1 MVFSGVVIFPAT
13 TSMMSRKILANLPD
27 PGKVE
32 RVADVHAAFG
42 NSTDRWLLGW
52 PMMHHILSV
61 FHHNRTPAYET
72 HFRMN
77 KNLCQTSRR
86 QFFTVSAITGL
97 SMATSAWDRRKN
109 WHSMTLGDKVII
121 RQVTRNG
128 KHPIMDNPH
137 SRNQQQVDALV
148 ERARQITAATGVK
161 LMCLA
166 SLLKQ
171 PIAPSE

>member
-1 MVFSGVVIFPAT
+1 
-13 TSMMSRKILANLPD
+13 
-27 PGKVE
+27 
-32 RVADVHAAFG
+32 
-42 NSTDRWLLGW
+42 
-52 PMMHHILSV
+52 
-61 FHHNRTPAYET
+61 
-72 HFRMN
+72 
-77 KNLCQTSRR
+77 
-86 QFFTVSAITGL
+86 
-97 SMATSAWDRRKN
+97 MATSTLDRRKT
-109 WHSMTLGDKVII
+109 WRSMPLGDKVII
-121 RQVTRNG
+121 RQVTTNG